1 VSTHPL
7 GLSICGFA
15 LAICVVPRC
24 RAPQLEESETF
35 FSHWPGVLVRSSEIW
50 MICVRMN
57 APPSSLQK
65 CHCRPGGGARAVLR
79 ADLSFRTTLAVRLIP
94 SCEDL
99 WRDLLVF
106 RGRDSTHTPFGH
118 DGVYS
123 NPVIV
128 VNQKGAG
135 EIVCARVWAV
145 VMSRRKI
152 LGLLLAWPSAHDC
165 GSMIFVAMETDVCV
179 GGCLGCRFVSISQS
193 HATRGKNCLAAHDIE
208 LMDALVSKSRH
219 CLCHPKPHRLCA
231 QVALSIAQ
239 ARHHSFC
246 SSDNKHLPRLNQ
258 AYMRD

>member
-1 VSTHPL
+1 MHAKQTCQHYNCDLVRDRGREGLARTGARSGQRVSTHPL

-35 FSHWPGVLVRSSEIW
+35 FSHWPGVLVRSSE
-50 MICVRMN
+50 ICVRMN

-99 WRDLLVF
+99 WRDLLVL
-106 RGRDSTHTPFGH
+106 H

-135 EIVCARVWAV
+135 EIVCSRVG
-145 VMSRRKI
+145 SR
-152 LGLLLAWPSAHDC
+152 D
-165 GSMIFVAMETDVCV
+165 VAT
-179 GGCLGCRFVSISQS
+179 
-193 HATRGKNCLAAHDIE
+193 
-208 LMDALVSKSRH
+208 
-219 CLCHPKPHRLCA
+219 
-231 QVALSIAQ
+231 
-239 ARHHSFC
+239 
-246 SSDNKHLPRLNQ
+246 
-258 AYMRD
+258 